1 MEPLIYSLALQV
13 QGEANIE
20 ANLIHYNEIKV
31 NGSTAFMRK
40 DYLDARE
47 LVINKKINLKDIVT
61 HVYKIDEFKDA
72 YHMVKSGQGLKVLI
86 NPQS

>member
-1 MEPLIYSLALQV
+1 
-13 QGEANIE
+13 
-20 ANLIHYNEIKV
+20 
-31 NGSTAFMRK
+31 MRK